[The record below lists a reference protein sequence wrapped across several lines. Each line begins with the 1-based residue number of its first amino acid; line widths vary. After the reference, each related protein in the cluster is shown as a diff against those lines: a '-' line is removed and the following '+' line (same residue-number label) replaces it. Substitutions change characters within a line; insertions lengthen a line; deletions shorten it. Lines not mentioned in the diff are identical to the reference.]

1 VSAGDAP
8 AVDLRDLVVTTPS
21 AVGRVLVE
29 VPALRIEAGER
40 IGVIG
45 ANGAGKS
52 TLLRVLAGTC
62 PPARGRV
69 RILGRSIGPQADPAP
84 SAAQWRA
91 LRAQIGQVMQGL
103 HLVPRLTARENVT
116 LGALGDREAMPAWR
130 AWTRLYPREVRALAG
145 AALDRVGLADRAEVR
160 ADRLSG
166 GERQRVALARLLMQR
181 PRLVLADEPTSALD
195 PTGAEV
201 ACAILAGFGPE
212 ATVLTV
218 VHDPALLPRLADRV
232 IGMADG
238 RIVLDAPVA
247 AVDGRALAALYAG
260 ERARPASPVV
270 RIAPDAIHAAPA
282 VERG

>member
-1 VSAGDAP
+1 MSAGDAP
-8 AVDLRDLVVTTPS
+8 AVDLRDVVVTAPS
-21 AVGRVLVE
+21 AGGRVLVD
-29 VPALRIEAGER
+29 VPALRIDAGER

-62 PPARGRV
+62 RISRGCV
-69 RILGRSIGPQADPAP
+69 SILGRSIGPQADPAP

-103 HLVPRLTARENVT
+103 HLVPRLTARENVV
-116 LGALGDREAMPAWR
+116 LGALGDPAAMPSWR
-130 AWTRLYPREVRALAG
+130 AWTRLYPRDIRARAG
-145 AALDRVGLADRAEVR
+145 AALDRVGLSARAEVR

-195 PTGAEV
+195 PTGTEV
-201 ACAILAGFGPE
+201 ACGMLAGFDAGV
-212 ATVLTV
+212 AVVTV
-218 VHDPALLPRLADRV
+218 VHDPGLLPRVATRV
-232 IGMADG
+232 IGVAGG

-247 AVDGRALAALYAG
+247 AVDGAALAALYAV
-260 ERARPASPVV
+260 ERARAVTPADRVLP
-270 RIAPDAIHAAPA
+270 AALHAAA
-282 VERG
+282 ERC